1 MLVTRLPVLDREQDL
16 VGISTVIYEAY
27 EEDIFCASRAGL
39 HCWHVYESTSTPGC
53 RISSQS
59 CHVYILVYYSFCG
72 PMILRR
78 SLLKTLEHESCH
90 NR

>member
-39 HCWHVYESTSTPGC
+39 HCWHLYESTPYQDVVLAANLVMS
-53 RISSQS
+53 IS
-59 CHVYILVYYSFCG
+59 
-72 PMILRR
+72 
-78 SLLKTLEHESCH
+78 
-90 NR
+90 